1 MTSMSVKKK
10 SVEDREKMKIDVVFT
25 PGELEKRELAGRSV
39 VVIDALR
46 ATSTMIAAFENGCA
60 AFIPVLTVEEA
71 RSRVADLAGPDICLG
86 GERGGRMVEGFQFG
100 NSPQDYQAEKVCGK
114 TVVMTTTN
122 GTRALL
128 AARSAAKVLIGSFMN
143 RTAIARRLIEEKKD
157 VLIACAG
164 EKDRFCL
171 EDALCAGAIIDSLE
185 KAKVSAV
192 LSDSALAAKRLFQ
205 CAEGSLG
212 QSLLE
217 CEWGSYLERIGFGPD
232 VEFCARLDCSSLVP
246 VFEEG
251 RIILDR

>member
-1 MTSMSVKKK
+1 MTSNGGEFQSE
-10 SVEDREKMKIDVVFT
+10 EDREKMRVDVVFT
-25 PGELEKRELAGRSV
+25 PGELEKWDLAGRVV

-46 ATSTMIAAFENGCA
+46 ATSTIIAAFENGCA

-71 RSRVADLAGPDICLG
+71 RSRAAGCAGSDICLG

-100 NSPQDYQAEKVCGK
+100 NSPRDYPADKVFGK

-128 AARSAAKVLIGSFMN
+128 AARRAAKVLIGAFLN
-143 RTAIARRLIEEKKD
+143 RTALAKRLIEEQKD

-185 KAKVSAV
+185 KAEAPLT
-192 LSDSALAAKRLFQ
+192 LSDSALAAKRLFHW
-205 CAEGSLG
+205 AEGSLV
-212 QSLLE
+212 QNLLE
-217 CEWGSYLERIGFGPD
+217 CEWGSYLESIGFGPD
-232 VEFCARLDCSSLVP
+232 VEICARLDSSSLVP